1 MANRSGHDFRA
12 NEIGSP
18 LSEWLRYM
26 KRLEATVYGRVQ
38 GVSFR
43 YYTKREAERLNLVGW
58 VANQRDGAVCVV
70 AEGPE
75 EVLLEFETFLHR
87 ASPAAYVSKVESR
100 WFAPSGEF
108 FRFEVRWL

>member
-1 MANRSGHDFRA
+1 
-12 NEIGSP
+12 
-18 LSEWLRYM
+18 M

-43 YYTKREAERLNLVGW
+43 YYTQREAGRLNLVGW
-58 VANQRDGAVCVV
+58 VANQADGAVRVV

-75 EVLLEFETFLHR
+75 DVLQEFETYLHR
-87 ASPAAYVSKVESR
+87 GSPAAHVSRVESR

-108 FRFEVRWL
+108 YRFEVRWL